1 MPHDNGRNVIA
12 DMVRLG
18 ELRKDFE
25 EMAGIIATALAVN
38 TIDGYES
45 AADEID
51 DVLDSADEDEDGD
64 DEP

>member
-1 MPHDNGRNVIA
+1 
-12 DMVRLG
+12 MVRLG